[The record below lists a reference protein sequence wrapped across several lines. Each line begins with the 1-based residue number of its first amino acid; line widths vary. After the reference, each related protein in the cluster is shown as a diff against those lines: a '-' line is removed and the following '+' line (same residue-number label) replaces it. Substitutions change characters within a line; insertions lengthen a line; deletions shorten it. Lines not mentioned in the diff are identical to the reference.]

1 MVKLVQEVQ
10 EVHGVKEVK
19 EVKGVRGAL
28 EVFIPAPPSRSVL
41 SSSYFLFLDDFFS
54 YQSLF
59 GIYFQ
64 KIRSATP

>member
-1 MVKLVQEVQ
+1 MVKLVQEV
-10 EVHGVKEVK
+10 HGIK

-28 EVFIPAPPSRSVL
+28 EVFISAPLSRSVL